1 MHINQ
6 VRELISKHGIAP
18 QDRYDLPASEGR
30 FPDGAHY
37 RNEISGIGWPKDL
50 EELVDEMQKRSV
62 PVHRVIMGS
71 VVKLSQGDL
80 CDIAQMAHG
89 HKLEIVMDLG
99 VTSISDIGRH
109 AETPFGKW
117 GGWRVRGADNMAYL
131 VQAVLRGAE
140 AGFRAFLLYDEG
152 ALWLLGKMR
161 AAGDLPADTL
171 FKVSYTAGYRS
182 PAGARLLEELG
193 ADSFNPVTD
202 LELPMLA
209 AIRQTVHIPMDIV
222 IFGWETLGNVCRVSQ
237 SPEIIRVAAPCYLKQ
252 ELAGDARAKVKYCE
266 IIREMVQASAPQ
278 LVLSGQGP
286 TDLRVPAV
294 GPRG

>member
-1 MHINQ
+1 MTRNIAE
-6 VRELISKHGIAP
+6 VREKIARHGIAA

-30 FPDGAHY
+30 FPDGAHC

-50 EELVDEMQKRSV
+50 EELVDEMRKRSV
-62 PVHRVIMGS
+62 PIHRVIMGS
-71 VVKLSQGDL
+71 IVKLAQSDL
-80 CDIAQMAHG
+80 RDIAQMAAE

-131 VQAVLRGAE
+131 VQAVLRGLD

-161 AAGDLPADTL
+161 AAGDLPEDVI

-182 PAGARLLEELG
+182 PAGAKLLEELG

-209 AIRQTVHIPMDIV
+209 AIRQTVRIPMDIV
-222 IFGWETLGNVCRVSQ
+222 IFGWETLGNLCRVSQ
-237 SPEIIRVAAPCYLKQ
+237 SPEIVRVAAPCYLKQ
-252 ELAGDARAKVKYCE
+252 ELHGDARTKVRYCE
-266 IIREMVQASAPQ
+266 IIREMAHASAPE
-278 LVLSGQGP
+278 LVLSKQGP
-286 TDLRVPAV
+286 ADLRIPQS
-294 GPRG
+294 R